1 MKEALE
7 IIKKN
12 ATTMDSEHIIMCQ
25 AIAYHGNGDIT
36 KTIELLKSIYKT
48 LSNEQKLFLA
58 EMYILQNLKEEAKKI
73 FEEVYSEDR
82 WERGLFEL
90 GLNVYK
96 KDEKRYR
103 DILEE
108 GIIYQH
114 FLSKDMQIFS

>member
-1 MKEALE
+1 
-7 IIKKN
+7 
-12 ATTMDSEHIIMCQ
+12 MDSEHIIMCQ